1 MSGRRTVRQAMRQ
14 SATDQPA
21 PGRRAGIGLPSLG
34 LPKGTRASSPG
45 SAAGWSA
52 TRQGRA
58 PRRCRRLALAAA
70 TGALV
75 GLTLAGVATGPLP
88 AHVRI
93 TTDINFADDVR
104 PILRQYCMPCHS
116 PKGSAPDYI
125 DLTTYGTDA
134 KPGAR
139 AWGVAIEEELLTGRM
154 PPWTADPRYDHFRN
168 SRRMS
173 QREIDILVAWV
184 QGGGPQGTRRNL
196 PTPAEFTAEE
206 WVLGEPDLVLT
217 PEAETVVE
225 PGRQTAA
232 HRERLVVEIEEDAWV
247 TGYEF
252 RPQHPG
258 VVYRMAAWVHDAADA
273 ALEQL
278 EVEVQVPYDPF
289 RDEDEPEP
297 TRMRTAT
304 AGPHFLGQ
312 WLRGDDPVL
321 LPDGAGKRLRRG
333 STIELVVEY
342 RRRPNDDPRVEV
354 RDRSSLG
361 LFLASLE
368 EEVEL
373 WVESASAGGEVSLR
387 GRRAERPQSAS
398 FTVSERARLIGL
410 HPAVGD
416 RLASMEVRL
425 HFPDQRVQTV
435 LHVGDHDP
443 EYPASYLFE
452 EPMPVPPGTRVELLG
467 RFDVGRPKQAVVQP
481 FALHVD
487 YELDDHL
494 VLPEIFEPPEQ
505 PPTRGG
511 MLAEAFSNLPGS
523 APAPD
528 PADPNAAAHMDHSPL
543 HGGQF
548 FMAANNYHHLE
559 GALPRAGEFRLYVY
573 DDFKQPVDPRN
584 FGGDVVFEAWNE
596 ETEAWDESRYPMAA
610 AIGSDY
616 LVSKIPDDLPAEF
629 FAHVWLAG
637 EQQRY
642 DFYFEETTVEP
653 VRSSSS
659 SGGAVRAG
667 PHSHERPP
675 MTIPDQPAAIMALM
689 EDRRDR
695 VRSQI
700 ENGEWLTLYVPAFD
714 ARDLA
719 EALLDRL
726 DDLSARQRGQARQAI
741 GRVMQSAAELD
752 RGGDLADRARSQR
765 AFTRFDAGVRELQ
778 DLLLP

>member
-1 MSGRRTVRQAMRQ
+1 MRRRQTTRHGRR
-14 SATDQPA
+14 
-21 PGRRAGIGLPSLG
+21 IG
-34 LPKGTRASSPG
+34 T
-45 SAAGWSA
+45 AA
-52 TRQGRA
+52 
-58 PRRCRRLALAAA
+58 
-70 TGALV
+70 ALV
-75 GLTLAGVATGPLP
+75 GLAALTLTGIATEPAP

-93 TTDINFADDVR
+93 TTDINYADDVR
-104 PILRQYCMPCHS
+104 PILRRYCMPCHN

-125 DLTTYGTDA
+125 DLTTYGNDA

-173 QREIDILVAWV
+173 QREIDIVVAWV
-184 QGGGPQGTRRNL
+184 QGGGPQGPRRNL
-196 PTPAEFTAEE
+196 PSPPEFTEEE
-206 WVLGEPDLVLT
+206 WVLGVPDLVVE
-217 PEAETVVE
+217 PAAEAVVE
-225 PGRQTAA
+225 PGQQTASQ
-232 HRERLVVEIEEDAWV
+232 RERLAVELDDDAWI

-258 VVYRMAAWVHDAADA
+258 VVYRIAAWVHDPEDVPP
-273 ALEQL
+273 EQL

-297 TRMRTAT
+297 TRTRNAT

-333 STIELVVEY
+333 ATIELLVEY
-342 RRRPNDDPRVEV
+342 RRRPNDDSRTLV

-361 LFLASLE
+361 LFLAQSE
-368 EEVEL
+368 DEVEL
-373 WVESASAGGEVSLR
+373 WVESAQAGGEVTLK
-387 GRRAERPQSAS
+387 GRRAARPRTAS
-398 FTVSERARLIGL
+398 MTLSERARLIGL
-410 HPAVGD
+410 HPDVGD
-416 RLASMEVRL
+416 RLASMEVRI
-425 HFPDQRVQTV
+425 HFPDQRVQTALYV
-435 LHVGDHDP
+435 PEYDP
-443 EYPASYLFE
+443 EFPASYLFD
-452 EPMPVPPGTRVELLG
+452 EPIHAPPGTRVELVG
-467 RFDVGRPKQAVVQP
+467 SFDVGSRKETVVQA

-494 VLPEIFEPPEQ
+494 VLPEIFEPREQ
-505 PPTRGG
+505 PQTRGG
-511 MLAEAFSNLPGS
+511 MLSEAFGD
-523 APAPD
+523 PAAGGLD
-528 PADPNAAAHMDHSPL
+528 PADPNAAAHMDHNPL

-559 GALPRAGEFRLYVY
+559 GALPRPGEFRLYVY

-584 FGGDVVFEAWNE
+584 FGGQVVFEAWNE
-596 ETEAWDESRYPMAA
+596 ETENYDETRYPLDVAV
-610 AIGSDY
+610 GSDY
-616 LVSKIPDDLPAEF
+616 LLSELPEQLPSEF

-653 VRSSSS
+653 V
-659 SGGAVRAG
+659 GGGSRGTAIRAG

-675 MTIPDQPAAIMALM
+675 MTIPNDRNAIMALM
-689 EDRRDR
+689 ANKRDR
-695 VRSQI
+695 VRAQI

-719 EALLDRL
+719 EVLLDRL
-726 DDLSARQRGQARQAI
+726 TGLSARQRGQARQAI

-752 RGGDLADRARSQR
+752 RSGDLADRARAQR
-765 AFTRFDAGVRELQ
+765 AFERFDSGVRELV
-778 DLLLP
+778 DLIGP

>member
-1 MSGRRTVRQAMRQ
+1 MRQKRTTGHGRRF
-14 SATDQPA
+14 
-21 PGRRAGIGLPSLG
+21 
-34 LPKGTRASSPG
+34 
-45 SAAGWSA
+45 AAA
-52 TRQGRA
+52 A
-58 PRRCRRLALAAA
+58 AALALAVLALTGIA
-70 TGALV
+70 TDPA
-75 GLTLAGVATGPLP
+75 P

-93 TTDINFADDVR
+93 TTDINFAEDVR
-104 PILRQYCMPCHS
+104 PILRRYCMPCHN

-125 DLTTYGTDA
+125 DLTTYGNDA

-139 AWGVAIEEELLTGRM
+139 AWAVAIEEELMTGRM
-154 PPWTADPRYDHFRN
+154 PPWTADARYDHFRN

-173 QREIDILVAWV
+173 QQEIDIVVAWV
-184 QGGGPQGTRRNL
+184 QGGGPQGPRRNL
-196 PTPAEFTAEE
+196 PPPLEFTEEE
-206 WVLGEPDLVLT
+206 WVLGYPDLVLE
-217 PEAETVVE
+217 PSVETVVE
-225 PGRQTAA
+225 PGRQTAS
-232 HRERLVVEIEEDAWV
+232 HREVLAVELEEDAWI

-258 VVYRMAAWVHDAADA
+258 VVYRMAAWVHEPEGAER
-273 ALEQL
+273 EQL

-297 TRMRTAT
+297 TRMRTGRP
-304 AGPHFLGQ
+304 GPHFLGQ

-321 LPDGAGKRLRRG
+321 LPDGAGKRLRTG
-333 STIELVVEY
+333 SKVELVVEY
-342 RRRPNDDPRVEV
+342 RRRPNDDSRIEV

-361 LFLASLE
+361 LFLNQTE
-368 EEVEL
+368 DEVEL
-373 WVESASAGGEVSLR
+373 WVESARAGDDVTLR
-387 GRRAERPQSAS
+387 GRRAGRPQTAS
-398 FTVSERARLIGL
+398 LTLAERGRLIGL
-410 HPAVGD
+410 HPHVGD
-416 RLASMEVRL
+416 RLDSMEVRV

-435 LHVGDHDP
+435 LYVPEYDP
-443 EYPASYLFE
+443 EFPASYLFE
-452 EPMPVPPGTRVELLG
+452 EAIHAPPGTRVELIG
-467 RFDVGRPKQAVVQP
+467 SFDVGRGKETIVQP
-481 FALHVD
+481 FALQVD

-494 VLPEIFEPPEQ
+494 VLPEIFVPRDEPQ
-505 PPTRGG
+505 SRGG
-511 MLAEAFSNLPGS
+511 MLAAGLGGTDLPAGS
-523 APAPD
+523 EGGGVPGIAPN
-528 PADPNAAAHMDHSPL
+528 PADPNAAAHMDHNPL

-559 GALPRAGEFRLYVY
+559 GALPNAGEFRLYIY

-596 ETEAWDESRYPMAA
+596 ETEDWDETRYPMAP

-616 LVSKIPDDLPAEF
+616 LISQIPDELPSEF

-653 VRSSSS
+653 V
-659 SGGAVRAG
+659 GGASRGGGAIRAG

-675 MTIPDQPAAIMALM
+675 MTIPEYPAAITALMALK
-689 EDRRDR
+689 RDR

-719 EALLDRL
+719 EALLERL
-726 DDLSARQRGQARQAI
+726 DGLSARERGQARQAI

-752 RGGDLADRARSQR
+752 RSGDLADRARAQR
-765 AFTRFDAGVRELQ
+765 AFERFDGGVRELV
-778 DLLLP
+778 DLIEP

>member
-1 MSGRRTVRQAMRQ
+1 MRQ
-14 SATDQPA
+14 
-21 PGRRAGIGLPSLG
+21 RV
-34 LPKGTRASSPG
+34 
-45 SAAGWSA
+45 AAA
-52 TRQGRA
+52 A
-58 PRRCRRLALAAA
+58 VALAALALA
-70 TGALV
+70 GI
-75 GLTLAGVATGPLP
+75 ATGPAQ

-93 TTDINFADDVR
+93 TTDINFAEDVR
-104 PILRQYCMPCHS
+104 PILRRYCMPCHN

-125 DLTTYGTDA
+125 DLTTYGNDA

-139 AWGVAIEEELLTGRM
+139 AWAVAIEEELMTGRM
-154 PPWTADPRYDHFRN
+154 PPWTADARYDHFRN

-173 QREIDILVAWV
+173 QQEIDILVAWV
-184 QGGGPQGTRRNL
+184 QGGGPQGPRRNL
-196 PTPAEFTAEE
+196 PPPLEFTEEE
-206 WVLGEPDLVLT
+206 WVLGYPDLVLE
-217 PEAETVVE
+217 PAGETVLE
-225 PGRQTAA
+225 GGRQTAL
-232 HRERLVVEIEEDAWV
+232 HRETLAVELEEDAWI

-258 VVYRMAAWVHDAADA
+258 VVYRMAAWIQEPEDAEP
-273 ALEQL
+273 EQL

-304 AGPHFLGQ
+304 AGPQFLGQ

-321 LPDGAGKRLRRG
+321 LPDGAGKRLRAG
-333 STIELVVEY
+333 SKVELVVEY
-342 RRRPNDDPRVEV
+342 RRRPNDDSRIEI

-361 LFLASLE
+361 LFLAQTE
-368 EEVEL
+368 DEVEL
-373 WVESASAGGEVSLR
+373 WVESQRAGGEVALK
-387 GRRAERPQSAS
+387 GRRAARPQTAS
-398 FTVSERARLIGL
+398 VTLAERARLIGL
-410 HPAVGD
+410 HPHVGD
-416 RLASMEVRL
+416 RLASMEVRV
-425 HFPDQRVQTV
+425 HFPDRRVQTV
-435 LHVGDHDP
+435 LYVPEYDP
-443 EYPASYLFE
+443 EFPSSYLFQE
-452 EPMPVPPGTRVELLG
+452 AIHAPPGTRVELIGSFDTG
-467 RFDVGRPKQAVVQP
+467 REGKGRETIVQP

-494 VLPEIFEPPEQ
+494 VLPEIFVPREQ
-505 PPTRGG
+505 PQTRGG
-511 MLAEAFSNLPGS
+511 MLAAGLGGADLPAGGEGAG
-523 APAPD
+523 APGFAPN
-528 PADPNAAAHMDHSPL
+528 PADPNAAAHMDHNPL

-559 GALPRAGEFRLYVY
+559 GALPNAGEFRLYVY

-596 ETEAWDESRYPMAA
+596 ETESWDETRYPMAP

-616 LVSKIPDDLPAEF
+616 LISEIPGELPSEF

-637 EQQRY
+637 ERQRY

-653 VRSSSS
+653 A
-659 SGGAVRAG
+659 GGASRGGGAIRAG

-675 MTIPDQPAAIMALM
+675 MTIPEYPEAIAALMALK
-689 EDRRDR
+689 RDR

-726 DDLSARQRGQARQAI
+726 DALSARERGQARRAI

-752 RGGDLADRARSQR
+752 RGGDLADRARAQR
-765 AFTRFDAGVRELQ
+765 AFERFDGGVRELL
-778 DLLLP
+778 DLIEP

>member
-1 MSGRRTVRQAMRQ
+1 MRRKRATQ
-14 SATDQPA
+14 SH
-21 PGRRAGIGLPSLG
+21 RRF
-34 LPKGTRASSPG
+34 
-45 SAAGWSA
+45 AA
-52 TRQGRA
+52 
-58 PRRCRRLALAAA
+58 AAA
-70 TGALV
+70 TVALAT
-75 GLTLAGVATGPLP
+75 LTLTGIATEPAP

-104 PILRQYCMPCHS
+104 PILRRYCMPCHN

-125 DLTTYGTDA
+125 DLTTYGNDA

-139 AWGVAIEEELLTGRM
+139 AWAVAIEEELLTGSM
-154 PPWTADPRYDHFRN
+154 PPWTADARYDHFRN

-173 QREIDILVAWV
+173 QQEIDIVVAWV
-184 QGGGPQGTRRNL
+184 QGGGPQGPRRNL
-196 PTPAEFTAEE
+196 PPPPEFTREE
-206 WVLGEPDLVLT
+206 WVLGVPDLVIEPT
-217 PEAETVVE
+217 AETVVAS
-225 PGRQTAA
+225 GQHAA
-232 HRERLVVEIEEDAWV
+232 LGRERLAVELEEDTWV

-258 VVYRMAAWVHDAADA
+258 VVYRMAAWVHEPEDAPPE
-273 ALEQL
+273 LL

-297 TRMRTAT
+297 TRMRTGRP
-304 AGPHFLGQ
+304 GPHFLGQ

-342 RRRPNDDPRVEV
+342 RRRPNDDSRTEI
-354 RDRSSLG
+354 RDRSGLG
-361 LFLASLE
+361 LFLAQTE
-368 EEVEL
+368 DEVEL
-373 WVESASAGGEVSLR
+373 WVEGQQAGGQLTLK
-387 GRRAERPQSAS
+387 GRRAARPQTAS
-398 FTVSERARLIGL
+398 LTITERARLIGL
-410 HPAVGD
+410 HPHVGD
-416 RLASMEVRL
+416 LIATMEVQI
-425 HFPDQRVQTV
+425 HFPDGRTQTV
-435 LHVGDHDP
+435 LYVPEYDP
-443 EYPASYLFE
+443 EFPASYLFE
-452 EPMPVPPGTRVELLG
+452 EAVHAPPGTRVELIG
-467 RFDVGRPKQAVVQP
+467 SFDVGKAKNPIVQP

-494 VLPEIFEPPEQ
+494 VLPEIFVPRNEPQ
-505 PPTRGG
+505 SRGG
-511 MLAEAFSNLPGS
+511 MLAAGLGGTDLPVGGEGG
-523 APAPD
+523 ATPGFALN
-528 PADPNAAAHMDHSPL
+528 PADPHAAAHMDHNPL

-559 GALPRAGEFRLYVY
+559 GALPQPGEFRLYVY

-596 ETEAWDESRYPMAA
+596 ETESWDETRYPMAPL
-610 AIGSDY
+610 IGSQY
-616 LVSKIPDDLPAEF
+616 LVSEIPEELPSEF

-653 VRSSSS
+653 PAGASR
-659 SGGAVRAG
+659 GGGVIRAG

-675 MTIPDQPAAIMALM
+675 MTIPEDRNAIMALM
-689 EDRRDR
+689 ANKRDR
-695 VRSQI
+695 VRTQI

-719 EALLDRL
+719 EVLLDRL
-726 DDLSARQRGQARQAI
+726 VGLSARQRGQVRQAI

-752 RGGDLADRARSQR
+752 RSGDLADRARAQR
-765 AFTRFDAGVRELQ
+765 AFERFDSGVRELE
-778 DLLLP
+778 DLLGP

>member
-1 MSGRRTVRQAMRQ
+1 MSPKRT
-14 SATDQPA
+14 
-21 PGRRAGIGLPSLG
+21 
-34 LPKGTRASSPG
+34 TRPLVA
-45 SAAGWSA
+45 
-52 TRQGRA
+52 RGRA
-58 PRRCRRLALAAA
+58 ASVTARAPVFRRSAVTRPRVAAAAATVALAA
-70 TGALV
+70 
-75 GLTLAGVATGPLP
+75 LTLTGLATDPAP

-104 PILRQYCMPCHS
+104 PILRRYCMPCHN

-125 DLTTYGTDA
+125 DLTTYGNDA
-134 KPGAR
+134 SPGAR
-139 AWGVAIEEELLTGRM
+139 AWAVAIEEELLTGSM

-173 QREIDILVAWV
+173 QQEIDIVVAWV
-184 QGGGPQGTRRNL
+184 QGGGPQGPRRDL
-196 PTPAEFTAEE
+196 PPPPEFTEEE
-206 WVLGEPDLVLT
+206 WGLGVPDLVLE
-217 PEAETVVE
+217 PAAETVVE
-225 PGRQTAA
+225 PGQQTAL
-232 HRERLVVEIEEDAWV
+232 HRERLAVELEEDAWI

-258 VVYRMAAWVHDAADA
+258 VVYRMAAWVHDPDDA
-273 ALEQL
+273 PPEQL

-342 RRRPNDDPRVEV
+342 RRRPNDDSRIEV
-354 RDRSSLG
+354 QDRSSLG
-361 LFLASLE
+361 LYLARTE
-368 EEVEL
+368 DEVEL
-373 WVESASAGGEVSLR
+373 WVESARAGGEVTLK
-387 GRRAERPQSAS
+387 GRRAARPQSVS
-398 FTVSERARLIGL
+398 LTLSERARLIGL
-410 HPAVGD
+410 HPHVGD
-416 RLASMEVRL
+416 LISTMEVRV
-425 HFPDQRVQTV
+425 HFPDQRQQTV
-435 LHVGDHDP
+435 LYVPEYDP
-443 EYPASYLFE
+443 EFPASYLFE
-452 EPMPVPPGTRVELLG
+452 EAVHAPPATRVELIG
-467 RFDVGRPKQAVVQP
+467 SFDVGRGKNPVVQP

-494 VLPEIFEPPEQ
+494 VLPEIFEPREEPQ
-505 PPTRGG
+505 TRGG
-511 MLAEAFSNLPGS
+511 MLAGAFGEPAPGS
-523 APAPD
+523 APGSEPAAGGPD
-528 PADPNAAAHMDHSPL
+528 PADPNAAAHMDHNPL

-559 GALPRAGEFRLYVY
+559 GALPRPGEFRLYVY

-596 ETEAWDESRYPMAA
+596 ETENWDETRYPMAP

-616 LVSKIPDDLPAEF
+616 LVSEIPDELPGEF

-653 VRSSSS
+653 PA
-659 SGGAVRAG
+659 GASRGRGAIRAG

-675 MTIPDQPAAIMALM
+675 MTIPEDPVAIMALM
-689 EDRRDR
+689 ALKRDR
-695 VRSQI
+695 VRAQI
-700 ENGEWLTLYVPAFD
+700 ETGEWLTLYVPAFD

-719 EALLDRL
+719 EVLLDRL
-726 DDLSARQRGQARQAI
+726 TGLSARQRGQARQAI

-752 RGGDLADRARSQR
+752 RSGDLADRARAQR
-765 AFTRFDAGVRELQ
+765 AFERFDAGVRELD
-778 DLLLP
+778 DLIRP

>member
-1 MSGRRTVRQAMRQ
+1 MRQKRTTGHGRRF
-14 SATDQPA
+14 
-21 PGRRAGIGLPSLG
+21 
-34 LPKGTRASSPG
+34 
-45 SAAGWSA
+45 AAA
-52 TRQGRA
+52 A
-58 PRRCRRLALAAA
+58 AALALAALA
-70 TGALV
+70 LTGIVTDPA
-75 GLTLAGVATGPLP
+75 P

-93 TTDINFADDVR
+93 TTDINFAEDVR
-104 PILRQYCMPCHS
+104 PILRRYCMPCHN

-125 DLTTYGTDA
+125 DLTTYGNDA

-139 AWGVAIEEELLTGRM
+139 AWAVAIEEELMTGRM
-154 PPWTADPRYDHFRN
+154 PPWTADARYDHFRN

-173 QREIDILVAWV
+173 QQEIDIVVAWV
-184 QGGGPQGTRRNL
+184 QGGGPQGPRRNL
-196 PTPAEFTAEE
+196 PPPLEFTEEE
-206 WVLGEPDLVLT
+206 WVLGYPDLVLK
-217 PEAETVVE
+217 PAAETVVE
-225 PGRQTAA
+225 PGRQTAS
-232 HRERLVVEIEEDAWV
+232 HREVLAVELEEDAWI

-252 RPQHPG
+252 RPRNPG
-258 VVYRMAAWVHDAADA
+258 VVYRMAAWVHEPGDVEP
-273 ALEQL
+273 EQL

-297 TRMRTAT
+297 TRMRTGRP
-304 AGPHFLGQ
+304 GPHFLGQ

-321 LPDGAGKRLRRG
+321 LPDGAGKRLRAG
-333 STIELVVEY
+333 SRVELVVEY
-342 RRRPNDDPRVEV
+342 RRRPNDDSRIEV

-361 LFLASLE
+361 LFLAQTE
-368 EEVEL
+368 DEVEL
-373 WVESASAGGEVSLR
+373 WIESARAGGDVALK
-387 GRRAERPQSAS
+387 GRRAGRPQTAS
-398 FTVSERARLIGL
+398 LTLTERARLIGL
-410 HPAVGD
+410 HPHVGD
-416 RLASMEVRL
+416 RLTSMEVRV

-435 LHVGDHDP
+435 LYVPEYDP
-443 EYPASYLFE
+443 EFPASYLFE
-452 EPMPVPPGTRVELLG
+452 EAIHAPPGTRVELIG
-467 RFDVGRPKQAVVQP
+467 SFDVGRAKETIVQP
-481 FALHVD
+481 FALQVD

-494 VLPEIFEPPEQ
+494 VLPEIFVPRDEPQ
-505 PPTRGG
+505 SRGG
-511 MLAEAFSNLPGS
+511 MLAAGFGGTDLPAGEGGAGPGL
-523 APAPD
+523 APN
-528 PADPNAAAHMDHSPL
+528 PADPNAAAHMDHNPL

-559 GALPRAGEFRLYVY
+559 GALPNNGEFRLYIY

-596 ETEAWDESRYPMAA
+596 ETENWDETRYPMAP

-616 LVSKIPDDLPAEF
+616 LISEIPGELPAEF

-653 VRSSSS
+653 A
-659 SGGAVRAG
+659 GGASRGGGAIRAG

-675 MTIPDQPAAIMALM
+675 MTIPEYPVAITALMALK
-689 EDRRDR
+689 RDR

-726 DDLSARQRGQARQAI
+726 DGLSARERGQARQAI

-752 RGGDLADRARSQR
+752 RSGDLADRARAQR
-765 AFTRFDAGVRELQ
+765 AFDRFDGGVRELE
-778 DLLLP
+778 DLISP

>member
-1 MSGRRTVRQAMRQ
+1 MRRRQTTRHGRSIAAAAAVIGLAALTLTGI
-14 SATDQPA
+14 ATDPA
-21 PGRRAGIGLPSLG
+21 
-34 LPKGTRASSPG
+34 
-45 SAAGWSA
+45 
-52 TRQGRA
+52 
-58 PRRCRRLALAAA
+58 
-70 TGALV
+70 
-75 GLTLAGVATGPLP
+75 P

-104 PILRQYCMPCHS
+104 PILRRYCMPCHN

-125 DLTTYGTDA
+125 DLTTYGNDA

-173 QREIDILVAWV
+173 QREIDIVVAWV
-184 QGGGPQGTRRNL
+184 QGGGPQGPRRNL
-196 PTPAEFTAEE
+196 PPPPEFTEEE
-206 WVLGEPDLVLT
+206 WVLGVPDLVVE
-217 PEAETVVE
+217 PAAETVVA
-225 PGRQTAA
+225 PGKQTALQ
-232 HRERLVVEIEEDAWV
+232 RERLAVELEQDAWV

-258 VVYRMAAWVHDAADA
+258 VVYRMAAWVHDPEDA
-273 ALEQL
+273 PPEQL

-304 AGPHFLGQ
+304 AGPQFLGQ

-333 STIELVVEY
+333 STIELLVEY
-342 RRRPNDDPRVEV
+342 RRRPNDDSRIEV

-361 LFLASLE
+361 LFLAQTLD
-368 EEVEL
+368 EVEL
-373 WVESASAGGEVSLR
+373 WVESAQAGGEVALK
-387 GRRAERPQSAS
+387 GRRAARPQTAS
-398 FTVSERARLIGL
+398 MTLSERARLIGL
-410 HPAVGD
+410 HPEVGD
-416 RLASMEVRL
+416 RLASMEVRV

-435 LHVGDHDP
+435 LYVPEYDP
-443 EYPASYLFE
+443 EFPASYLFE
-452 EPMPVPPGTRVELLG
+452 EPIHAPPGTRVELVG
-467 RFDVGRPKQAVVQP
+467 SFDVGKGKETVVQA
-481 FALHVD
+481 FALNVD
-487 YELDDHL
+487 YEFDDHL
-494 VLPEIFEPPEQ
+494 VLPEIFEPREQ
-505 PPTRGG
+505 PPSRGG
-511 MLAEAFSNLPGS
+511 MLTEAFGGPATGGASGS
-523 APAPD
+523 ASAAGGLD
-528 PADPNAAAHMDHSPL
+528 PADPNAAAHMDHNPL

-559 GALPRAGEFRLYVY
+559 GALPRPGEFRLYVY

-584 FGGDVVFEAWNE
+584 FAGQVVFEAWNE
-596 ETEAWDESRYPMAA
+596 ETENYDETRYPLDV

-616 LVSKIPDDLPAEF
+616 LISEIPDELPGEF

-653 VRSSSS
+653 V
-659 SGGAVRAG
+659 GGGSRGTAIRAG

-675 MTIPDQPAAIMALM
+675 MTIPEDPIAITALM
-689 EDRRDR
+689 ANKRDR
-695 VRSQI
+695 VRTQI

-719 EALLDRL
+719 EVLLDRL
-726 DDLSARQRGQARQAI
+726 TGLSARQRGQARKAI

-752 RGGDLADRARSQR
+752 RSGDLAHRARAQR
-765 AFTRFDAGVRELQ
+765 AFDRFNGGVRELV
-778 DLLLP
+778 DLIGP

>member
-1 MSGRRTVRQAMRQ
+1 MTSERRSRHGRR
-14 SATDQPA
+14 
-21 PGRRAGIGLPSLG
+21 IG
-34 LPKGTRASSPG
+34 T
-45 SAAGWSA
+45 AA
-52 TRQGRA
+52 
-58 PRRCRRLALAAA
+58 
-70 TGALV
+70 ALV
-75 GLTLAGVATGPLP
+75 GLAALTLTGIATDPAP

-104 PILRQYCMPCHS
+104 PILRRYCMPCHN

-125 DLTTYGTDA
+125 DLTTYGNDA

-173 QREIDILVAWV
+173 QREIDIVVAWV
-184 QGGGPQGTRRNL
+184 QGGGPQGPRRNL
-196 PTPAEFTAEE
+196 PPPPEFTEEE
-206 WVLGEPDLVLT
+206 WVLGVPDLVVE
-217 PEAETVVE
+217 PAAETVVE
-225 PGRQTAA
+225 PGKQTALQ
-232 HRERLVVEIEEDAWV
+232 RERLAVELEEDAWV

-258 VVYRMAAWVHDAADA
+258 VVYRMAAWVHDPEDA
-273 ALEQL
+273 PPEQL

-304 AGPHFLGQ
+304 AGPQFLGQ

-333 STIELVVEY
+333 STIELLVEY
-342 RRRPNDDPRVEV
+342 RRRPNDDSRIEV

-361 LFLASLE
+361 LFLAQTE
-368 EEVEL
+368 DEVEL
-373 WVESASAGGEVSLR
+373 WVESAQAGGEVALK
-387 GRRAERPQSAS
+387 GRRAARPQTAS
-398 FTVSERARLIGL
+398 MTLSERARLIGL
-410 HPAVGD
+410 HPEVGD
-416 RLASMEVRL
+416 RLASMEVL
-425 HFPDQRVQTV
+425 VHFPDQRVQTV
-435 LHVGDHDP
+435 LYVP
-443 EYPASYLFE
+443 EYVPEFPASYLFE
-452 EPMPVPPGTRVELLG
+452 EPIHAPPGTRVELVG
-467 RFDVGRPKQAVVQP
+467 SFDVGKGKETVVQA
-481 FALHVD
+481 FALNVD

-494 VLPEIFEPPEQ
+494 VLPQIFEPREQ
-505 PPTRGG
+505 PQSRGG
-511 MLAEAFSNLPGS
+511 MLTEAFGGPATGGARGS
-523 APAPD
+523 APAPGGLD
-528 PADPNAAAHMDHSPL
+528 PADPNAAAHMDHNPL

-559 GALPRAGEFRLYVY
+559 GALPQPGEFRLYVY

-584 FGGDVVFEAWNE
+584 FAGQVVFEAWNE
-596 ETEAWDESRYPMAA
+596 ETENYDETRYPLNV
-610 AIGSDY
+610 AIGSYY
-616 LVSKIPDDLPAEF
+616 LISEIPDELPGEF

-653 VRSSSS
+653 V
-659 SGGAVRAG
+659 GGGSRGTAIRAG

-675 MTIPDQPAAIMALM
+675 MTIPEDPIAITALM
-689 EDRRDR
+689 ANKRDR
-695 VRSQI
+695 VRTQI

-719 EALLDRL
+719 EVLLDRL
-726 DDLSARQRGQARQAI
+726 TGLSARQRGQARKAI

-752 RGGDLADRARSQR
+752 RSGDLAHRARAQR
-765 AFTRFDAGVRELQ
+765 AFERFDSGVRELV
-778 DLLLP
+778 DLIGP

>member
-1 MSGRRTVRQAMRQ
+1 MRQ
-14 SATDQPA
+14 RGTTRHGRSIAAAAAVIGLAALTLTGIATDPA
-21 PGRRAGIGLPSLG
+21 
-34 LPKGTRASSPG
+34 
-45 SAAGWSA
+45 
-52 TRQGRA
+52 
-58 PRRCRRLALAAA
+58 
-70 TGALV
+70 
-75 GLTLAGVATGPLP
+75 P

-104 PILRQYCMPCHS
+104 PILRRYCMPCHN

-125 DLTTYGTDA
+125 DLTTYGNDA

-173 QREIDILVAWV
+173 QREIDIVVAWV
-184 QGGGPQGTRRNL
+184 QGGGPQGPRRNL
-196 PTPAEFTAEE
+196 PPPPEFTEEE
-206 WVLGEPDLVLT
+206 WVLGVPDLVVE
-217 PEAETVVE
+217 PAAETVVE
-225 PGRQTAA
+225 PGKQTALQ
-232 HRERLVVEIEEDAWV
+232 RERLAVELEEDAWV

-258 VVYRMAAWVHDAADA
+258 VVYRMAAWVHDPEDA
-273 ALEQL
+273 PPEQL

-304 AGPHFLGQ
+304 AGPQFLGQ

-333 STIELVVEY
+333 STIELLVEY
-342 RRRPNDDPRVEV
+342 RRRPNDDSRIEV

-361 LFLASLE
+361 LFLAQTE
-368 EEVEL
+368 DEVEL
-373 WVESASAGGEVSLR
+373 WVESAQAGGEVALK
-387 GRRAERPQSAS
+387 GRRAARPQTAS
-398 FTVSERARLIGL
+398 MTLSERARLIGL
-410 HPAVGD
+410 HPEVGD
-416 RLASMEVRL
+416 RLASMEVRV

-435 LHVGDHDP
+435 LYVPEYDP
-443 EYPASYLFE
+443 EFPASYLFE
-452 EPMPVPPGTRVELLG
+452 EPIHAPPGTRVELVG
-467 RFDVGRPKQAVVQP
+467 SFDVGKGKETVVQA
-481 FALHVD
+481 FALNVD

-494 VLPEIFEPPEQ
+494 VLPQIFEPREQ
-505 PPTRGG
+505 PQSRGG
-511 MLAEAFSNLPGS
+511 MLTEAFGGPATGGAPGS
-523 APAPD
+523 APAPGGLD
-528 PADPNAAAHMDHSPL
+528 PADPNAAAHMDHNPL

-559 GALPRAGEFRLYVY
+559 GALPQPGQFRLYVY

-584 FGGDVVFEAWNE
+584 FAGQVVFEAWNE
-596 ETEAWDESRYPMAA
+596 ETENYDETRYPLNV
-610 AIGSDY
+610 AIGSGY
-616 LVSKIPDDLPAEF
+616 LISEIPDELPGEF

-653 VRSSSS
+653 V
-659 SGGAVRAG
+659 GGGSRGTAIRAG

-675 MTIPDQPAAIMALM
+675 MTIPEDPIAITALM
-689 EDRRDR
+689 ANKRDR
-695 VRSQI
+695 VRTQI

-719 EALLDRL
+719 EVLLDRL
-726 DDLSARQRGQARQAI
+726 TGLSARQRGQARKAI

-752 RGGDLADRARSQR
+752 RSGDLAHRARAQR
-765 AFTRFDAGVRELQ
+765 AFERFDSGVRELV
-778 DLLLP
+778 DLIGP

>member
-1 MSGRRTVRQAMRQ
+1 MRRERTNRHGRRV
-14 SATDQPA
+14 
-21 PGRRAGIGLPSLG
+21 
-34 LPKGTRASSPG
+34 
-45 SAAGWSA
+45 AAA
-52 TRQGRA
+52 A
-58 PRRCRRLALAAA
+58 AAVVVAALALAGIA
-70 TGALV
+70 TEPA
-75 GLTLAGVATGPLP
+75 P

-104 PILRQYCMPCHS
+104 PILRRYCMPCHN

-125 DLTTYGTDA
+125 DLTTYGNDA

-139 AWGVAIEEELLTGRM
+139 AWAVAIEEELLTGSM
-154 PPWTADPRYDHFRN
+154 PPWTADARYDHFRN

-173 QREIDILVAWV
+173 QQEIDIVVAWV
-184 QGGGPQGTRRNL
+184 QGGGPQGPRRNL
-196 PTPAEFTAEE
+196 PPPPEFTEEE
-206 WVLGEPDLVLT
+206 WVLGVPDLVLEPT
-217 PEAETVVE
+217 ADTVVAS
-225 PGRQTAA
+225 GQQAA
-232 HRERLVVEIEEDAWV
+232 LVRERLAVELEEDAWV

-258 VVYRMAAWVHDAADA
+258 VVYRMAAWVHEPEDAPP
-273 ALEQL
+273 EQL

-297 TRMRTAT
+297 TRMRTGRS
-304 AGPHFLGQ
+304 GPHFLGQ

-342 RRRPNDDPRVEV
+342 RRRPSDDSRIEIS
-354 RDRSSLG
+354 DRSGLG
-361 LFLASLE
+361 LFLAQTVD
-368 EEVEL
+368 EVEL
-373 WVESASAGGEVSLR
+373 WVEGQQAGGQLTLK
-387 GRRAERPQSAS
+387 GRRAARPKTAS
-398 FTVSERARLIGL
+398 LTIAERARLIGL
-410 HPAVGD
+410 HPYVGD
-416 RLASMEVRL
+416 LLDTMEVQI
-425 HFPDQRVQTV
+425 HFPDGRTQTV
-435 LHVGDHDP
+435 LYVPDYDP
-443 EYPASYLFE
+443 EFPASYLFE
-452 EPMPVPPGTRVELLG
+452 EAVHAPPGTRVELIG
-467 RFDVGRPKQAVVQP
+467 SFDVGKAKNPVVQP

-494 VLPEIFEPPEQ
+494 VLPEIFVPREQ
-505 PPTRGG
+505 PQSRGG
-511 MLAEAFSNLPGS
+511 MLAAGLGGTDLPAGEGG
-523 APAPD
+523 ATAGLAPD
-528 PADPNAAAHMDHSPL
+528 PADPNAAAHMDHNPL

-559 GALPRAGEFRLYVY
+559 GALPQPGEFRLYVY

-596 ETEAWDESRYPMAA
+596 ETESWDETRYPMTPL
-610 AIGSDY
+610 IGSQY
-616 LVSKIPDDLPAEF
+616 LVSEIPEELPSEF

-653 VRSSSS
+653 PASASRG
-659 SGGAVRAG
+659 SGVIRAG

-675 MTIPDQPAAIMALM
+675 MTIPEDRNAIMALM
-689 EDRRDR
+689 ANKRDR
-695 VRSQI
+695 VRTQI

-719 EALLDRL
+719 EVLLDRL
-726 DDLSARQRGQARQAI
+726 VGLSARQRGQARQAI

-752 RGGDLADRARSQR
+752 RSGDLADRARAER
-765 AFTRFDAGVRELQ
+765 AFERFDSGVRELE
-778 DLLLP
+778 DLLGP

>member
-1 MSGRRTVRQAMRQ
+1 MRH
-14 SATDQPA
+14 
-21 PGRRAGIGLPSLG
+21 GKRF
-34 LPKGTRASSPG
+34 
-45 SAAGWSA
+45 AA
-52 TRQGRA
+52 
-58 PRRCRRLALAAA
+58 AAA
-70 TGALV
+70 TVAMAA
-75 GLTLAGVATGPLP
+75 LTLTGIATDPAP

-104 PILRQYCMPCHS
+104 PILRRYCMPCHN

-125 DLTTYGTDA
+125 DLTTYGNDA

-139 AWGVAIEEELLTGRM
+139 AWAVAIEEELMTGRM
-154 PPWTADPRYDHFRN
+154 PPWTADARYDHFRN

-173 QREIDILVAWV
+173 QQEIDILVAWV
-184 QGGGPQGTRRNL
+184 QGGGPQGPRRNL
-196 PTPAEFTAEE
+196 PPPLEFTEEE
-206 WVLGEPDLVLT
+206 WVLGYPDVVLEPS
-217 PEAETVVE
+217 AETVVE
-225 PGRQTAA
+225 PGQQTAS
-232 HRERLVVEIEEDAWV
+232 HREVLSVELEEDAWI

-258 VVYRMAAWVHDAADA
+258 VVYRMAAWVHEPEDAPP
-273 ALEQL
+273 EQL

-304 AGPHFLGQ
+304 PGPQFLGQ

-321 LPDGAGKRLRRG
+321 LPDGAGKRLRTG
-333 STIELVVEY
+333 SKVELVVEY
-342 RRRPNDDPRVEV
+342 RRRPNDDSRIEV

-361 LFLASLE
+361 LFLAQTE
-368 EEVEL
+368 DEVEL
-373 WVESASAGGEVSLR
+373 WVESARAGGEVTLK
-387 GRRAERPQSAS
+387 GRRAARPQ
-398 FTVSERARLIGL
+398 TVSISLAERARLIGL
-410 HPAVGD
+410 HPHVGD
-416 RLASMEVRL
+416 RLEAMEVRV

-435 LHVGDHDP
+435 LYVPEYDP
-443 EYPASYLFE
+443 EFPASYLFE
-452 EPMPVPPGTRVELLG
+452 EAIHAPPGTRVELIG
-467 RFDVGRPKQAVVQP
+467 SFDVGRAKNPLVQP

-494 VLPEIFEPPEQ
+494 VLPEIFVPRDEPQ
-505 PPTRGG
+505 SRGG
-511 MLAEAFSNLPGS
+511 MLAAGFGGTDLPAGS
-523 APAPD
+523 EGGGAPGLAPN
-528 PADPNAAAHMDHSPL
+528 PADPNAAAHMDHNPL

-559 GALPRAGEFRLYVY
+559 GALPNEGEFRLYIY

-596 ETEAWDESRYPMAA
+596 ETENWDETRYPMAP

-616 LVSKIPDDLPAEF
+616 LSSEIPSELPAEF

-653 VRSSSS
+653 A
-659 SGGAVRAG
+659 GGASRGGGAIRAG

-675 MTIPDQPAAIMALM
+675 MTIPEYPVAITALMALK
-689 EDRRDR
+689 RDR
-695 VRSQI
+695 VRSQL

-726 DDLSARQRGQARQAI
+726 EGLSARERGQARRAI

-752 RGGDLADRARSQR
+752 RSGDLADRARAQR
-765 AFTRFDAGVRELQ
+765 AFERFDGGVRELE
-778 DLLLP
+778 DLIGP

>member
-1 MSGRRTVRQAMRQ
+1 MRRERTNRHGRRV
-14 SATDQPA
+14 
-21 PGRRAGIGLPSLG
+21 
-34 LPKGTRASSPG
+34 
-45 SAAGWSA
+45 AAA
-52 TRQGRA
+52 A
-58 PRRCRRLALAAA
+58 AAVVVAALALAGIA
-70 TGALV
+70 TEPA
-75 GLTLAGVATGPLP
+75 P

-104 PILRQYCMPCHS
+104 PILRRYCMPCHN

-125 DLTTYGTDA
+125 DLTTYGNDA

-139 AWGVAIEEELLTGRM
+139 AWAVAIEEELLTGSM
-154 PPWTADPRYDHFRN
+154 PPWTADARYDHFRN

-173 QREIDILVAWV
+173 QQEIDIVVAWV
-184 QGGGPQGTRRNL
+184 QGGGPQGPRRNL
-196 PTPAEFTAEE
+196 PPPPEFTEEE
-206 WVLGEPDLVLT
+206 WVLGVPDLVLEPT
-217 PEAETVVE
+217 ADTVVAS
-225 PGRQTAA
+225 GQQAA
-232 HRERLVVEIEEDAWV
+232 LVRERLAVELEEDAWV

-258 VVYRMAAWVHDAADA
+258 VVYRMAAWVHEPEDAPP
-273 ALEQL
+273 EQL

-297 TRMRTAT
+297 TRMRTGRS
-304 AGPHFLGQ
+304 GPHFLGQ

-342 RRRPNDDPRVEV
+342 RRRPSDDSRIEIS
-354 RDRSSLG
+354 DRSGLG
-361 LFLASLE
+361 LFLAQTVD
-368 EEVEL
+368 EVEL
-373 WVESASAGGEVSLR
+373 WVEGQQAGGQLTLK
-387 GRRAERPQSAS
+387 GRRAARPQTAS
-398 FTVSERARLIGL
+398 LTIAERARLIGL
-410 HPAVGD
+410 HPHVGD
-416 RLASMEVRL
+416 LIDTMEVQI
-425 HFPDQRVQTV
+425 HFPDGRSQTV
-435 LHVGDHDP
+435 LYVPDYDP
-443 EYPASYLFE
+443 EFPASYLFE
-452 EPMPVPPGTRVELLG
+452 EAVHAPPGTRVELIG
-467 RFDVGRPKQAVVQP
+467 SFDVGKAKNPVVQP

-494 VLPEIFEPPEQ
+494 VLPEIFVPREQ
-505 PPTRGG
+505 PQSRGG
-511 MLAEAFSNLPGS
+511 MLAAGLGGTDLPAGEGG
-523 APAPD
+523 ATAGLAPD
-528 PADPNAAAHMDHSPL
+528 PADPNAAAHMDHNPL

-596 ETEAWDESRYPMAA
+596 ETESWDETRYPMTPL
-610 AIGSDY
+610 IGSQY
-616 LVSKIPDDLPAEF
+616 LVSEIPEELPSEF

-653 VRSSSS
+653 PASASRG
-659 SGGAVRAG
+659 SGVIRAG

-675 MTIPDQPAAIMALM
+675 MTIPEDRNAIMALM
-689 EDRRDR
+689 ANKRDR
-695 VRSQI
+695 VRTQI

-719 EALLDRL
+719 EVLLDRL
-726 DDLSARQRGQARQAI
+726 VGLSARQRGQARQAI

-752 RGGDLADRARSQR
+752 RSGDLADRARAER
-765 AFTRFDAGVRELQ
+765 AFERFDSGVRELE
-778 DLLLP
+778 DLLGP

>member
-1 MSGRRTVRQAMRQ
+1 MRRERTNRHGRRFAAVAATVVLAALTLTGI
-14 SATDQPA
+14 ATDPA
-21 PGRRAGIGLPSLG
+21 
-34 LPKGTRASSPG
+34 
-45 SAAGWSA
+45 
-52 TRQGRA
+52 
-58 PRRCRRLALAAA
+58 
-70 TGALV
+70 
-75 GLTLAGVATGPLP
+75 P

-104 PILRQYCMPCHS
+104 PILRRYCMPCHN

-125 DLTTYGTDA
+125 DLTTYGNDA

-139 AWGVAIEEELLTGRM
+139 AWAVAIEEELLTGSM
-154 PPWTADPRYDHFRN
+154 PPWTADARYDHFRN

-173 QREIDILVAWV
+173 QQEIDIVVAWV
-184 QGGGPQGTRRNL
+184 QGGGPQGPRRNL
-196 PTPAEFTAEE
+196 PPPPEFTEEE
-206 WVLGEPDLVLT
+206 WVLGVPDLVLEPT
-217 PEAETVVE
+217 AETVVAS
-225 PGRQTAA
+225 GQQTAL
-232 HRERLVVEIEEDAWV
+232 HRERLAVEFEEDTWV

-258 VVYRMAAWVHDAADA
+258 VVYRMAAWLHEPEDAPQ
-273 ALEQL
+273 EQL

-297 TRMRTAT
+297 TRMRTGRP
-304 AGPHFLGQ
+304 GPHFLGQ

-342 RRRPNDDPRVEV
+342 RRRPNDDSRIEI
-354 RDRSSLG
+354 RDRSGLG
-361 LFLASLE
+361 LFLAQTE
-368 EEVEL
+368 DEVEL
-373 WVESASAGGEVSLR
+373 WVEGQQAGGQLTLK
-387 GRRAERPQSAS
+387 GRRAARPQTAS
-398 FTVSERARLIGL
+398 LTITERARLIGL
-410 HPAVGD
+410 HPHVGD
-416 RLASMEVRL
+416 LIATMEVQI
-425 HFPDQRVQTV
+425 HFPDGRTQTV
-435 LHVGDHDP
+435 LYVP
-443 EYPASYLFE
+443 EYNPEFPASYLFE
-452 EPMPVPPGTRVELLG
+452 EAVHAPPGTRVELIG
-467 RFDVGRPKQAVVQP
+467 SFDVDKARNPVVQP

-494 VLPEIFEPPEQ
+494 VLPEIFVPRNEPQ
-505 PPTRGG
+505 ARGG
-511 MLAEAFSNLPGS
+511 MLAAGLGGTDLPAGEGGATAGF
-523 APAPD
+523 APN
-528 PADPNAAAHMDHSPL
+528 PADPNAAAHMDHNPL

-596 ETEAWDESRYPMAA
+596 ETESWDETRYPMAP
-610 AIGSDY
+610 AIGSDH
-616 LVSKIPDDLPAEF
+616 LISEIPDELPSEF

-653 VRSSSS
+653 PAGASR
-659 SGGAVRAG
+659 GGGVVRAG

-675 MTIPDQPAAIMALM
+675 MTIPEDRNAIMALLAKK
-689 EDRRDR
+689 RDR
-695 VRSQI
+695 VRTQI

-719 EALLDRL
+719 EVLLDRL
-726 DDLSARQRGQARQAI
+726 TGLSARQRGQARQAI

-752 RGGDLADRARSQR
+752 RSGDLADRARAQR
-765 AFTRFDAGVRELQ
+765 AFERFDSGVRELD
-778 DLLLP
+778 DLIGP

>member
-1 MSGRRTVRQAMRQ
+1 MRQRRSAVTGRRV
-14 SATDQPA
+14 
-21 PGRRAGIGLPSLG
+21 
-34 LPKGTRASSPG
+34 
-45 SAAGWSA
+45 AAGAA
-52 TRQGRA
+52 TV
-58 PRRCRRLALAAA
+58 ALAA
-70 TGALV
+70 
-75 GLTLAGVATGPLP
+75 LTLTGIATDPAP

-93 TTDINFADDVR
+93 TTDINFAEDVR
-104 PILRQYCMPCHS
+104 PILRRYCMPCHN

-125 DLTTYGTDA
+125 DLTTYGNDA

-139 AWGVAIEEELLTGRM
+139 AWAVAIEEELMTGRM
-154 PPWTADPRYDHFRN
+154 PPWTADARYDHFRN

-173 QREIDILVAWV
+173 QQEIDIVVAWV
-184 QGGGPQGTRRNL
+184 QGGGPQGPRRNL
-196 PTPAEFTAEE
+196 PPPLEFTEEE
-206 WVLGEPDLVLT
+206 WVLGYPDLVLE
-217 PEAETVVE
+217 PSAETVVE
-225 PGRQTAA
+225 PGRQTAS
-232 HRERLVVEIEEDAWV
+232 HREVLAVELEEDAWI

-258 VVYRMAAWVHDAADA
+258 VVYRMAAWVHEPEGAER
-273 ALEQL
+273 EQL

-297 TRMRTAT
+297 TRMRAGRP
-304 AGPHFLGQ
+304 GPHFLGQ

-321 LPDGAGKRLRRG
+321 LPDGAGKRLRTG
-333 STIELVVEY
+333 SKIELVVEY
-342 RRRPNDDPRVEV
+342 RRRPNDDSRIEV

-361 LFLASLE
+361 LFLNQTE
-368 EEVEL
+368 DEVEL
-373 WVESASAGGEVSLR
+373 WVESARAGDGVTLK
-387 GRRAERPQSAS
+387 GRRAGRPQTAS
-398 FTVSERARLIGL
+398 LTLTERSRLIGL
-410 HPAVGD
+410 HPHVGE
-416 RLASMEVRL
+416 RLASMEVRV

-435 LHVGDHDP
+435 LYVPAYDP
-443 EYPASYLFE
+443 EFPASYLFE
-452 EPMPVPPGTRVELLG
+452 EAIHAPPGTRVELIG
-467 RFDVGRPKQAVVQP
+467 SFDVGKAKETIVQP
-481 FALHVD
+481 FALQVD

-494 VLPEIFEPPEQ
+494 VLPEIFVPRDEPQ
-505 PPTRGG
+505 SRGG
-511 MLAEAFSNLPGS
+511 MLAAGLGGTDLPAGEGGATPGL
-523 APAPD
+523 APN
-528 PADPNAAAHMDHSPL
+528 PADPNAAAHMDHNPL

-559 GALPRAGEFRLYVY
+559 GALPNAGEFRLYIY

-596 ETEAWDESRYPMAA
+596 ETEGWDETRYPMAP

-616 LVSKIPDDLPAEF
+616 LISEIPEELPSEF

-653 VRSSSS
+653 V
-659 SGGAVRAG
+659 GGASRGSGAIRAG

-675 MTIPDQPAAIMALM
+675 MTIPEYPVAITALMALK
-689 EDRRDR
+689 RDR

-719 EALLDRL
+719 EALLERL
-726 DDLSARQRGQARQAI
+726 DGLSARERGQARQAI

-752 RGGDLADRARSQR
+752 RSGDLADRARAQR
-765 AFTRFDAGVRELQ
+765 AFERFDGGVRELV
-778 DLLLP
+778 DLIEP

>member
-1 MSGRRTVRQAMRQ
+1 MTRLQAARN
-14 SATDQPA
+14 S
-21 PGRRAGIGLPSLG
+21 RRA
-34 LPKGTRASSPG
+34 
-45 SAAGWSA
+45 
-52 TRQGRA
+52 
-58 PRRCRRLALAAA
+58 ALAAVA
-70 TGALV
+70 AALAALALTGI
-75 GLTLAGVATGPLP
+75 AGDPAA

-93 TTDINFADDVR
+93 TTDINFAEDVR
-104 PILRQYCMPCHS
+104 PILRRYCMPCHN

-139 AWGVAIEEELLTGRM
+139 AWAVAIEEELMTGRM

-173 QREIDILVAWV
+173 QQEIDILVAWV
-184 QGGGPQGTRRNL
+184 QGGGPQGPRRDL
-196 PTPAEFTAEE
+196 PPPLEFTADE
-206 WVLGEPDLVLT
+206 WVLGYPDLVLEPST
-217 PEAETVVE
+217 GTVVE
-225 PGRQTAA
+225 PGRQTASF
-232 HRERLVVEIEEDAWV
+232 REVLAVDIEEDTWI

-258 VVYRMAAWVHDAADA
+258 VVYRMAAWIHDPEGVEP
-273 ALEQL
+273 EQL

-297 TRMRTAT
+297 TRMRTAA
-304 AGPHFLGQ
+304 AGPAFLGQ

-333 STIELVVEY
+333 STIELLVEY
-342 RRRPNDDPRVEV
+342 RRRPNDDARIGI

-361 LFLASLE
+361 LFLARTE
-368 EEVEL
+368 DEVEL
-373 WVESASAGGEVSLR
+373 WVESAQIGGEVTLR
-387 GRRAERPQSAS
+387 GRRAARPRTAS
-398 FTVSERARLIGL
+398 LTLSERARLIGL
-410 HPAVGD
+410 HPEVGD
-416 RLASMEVRL
+416 RLRTMEVRV

-435 LHVGDHDP
+435 LYVPEHDP
-443 EYPASYLFE
+443 AFPSSYLFE
-452 EPMPVPPGTRVELLG
+452 EAVHVPPGARVELIGSFRGGKG
-467 RFDVGRPKQAVVQP
+467 REAVVQP

-494 VLPEIFEPPEQ
+494 VLPEVFEPGEQ
-505 PPTRGG
+505 PQTRGG
-511 MLAEAFSNLPGS
+511 MLAGAFGAAAAGGAEAVDR
-523 APAPD
+523 PD
-528 PADPNAAAHMDHSPL
+528 PADPNAAAHMDHDPL

-559 GALPRAGEFRLYVY
+559 GALPRPGEFRLYVY

-596 ETEAWDESRYPMAA
+596 ETGNWEESRYPMAPE
-610 AIGSDY
+610 IGRDY
-616 LVSKIPDDLPAEF
+616 LVSEIPEELPSEF

-653 VRSSSS
+653 A
-659 SGGAVRAG
+659 GGAVRGAGTVRAG
-667 PHSHERPP
+667 PHSHARPP
-675 MTIPDQPAAIMALM
+675 MTIPEAPAAIAALLA
-689 EDRRDR
+689 RKRDR
-695 VRSQI
+695 ARRQI
-700 ENGEWLTLYVPAFD
+700 EDGEWLTLYVPAFD

-719 EALLDRL
+719 EALIERL
-726 DDLSARQRGQARQAI
+726 DGLSGRERGRARRAI

-752 RGGDLADRARSQR
+752 RSGDLADRARARR
-765 AFTRFDAGVRELQ
+765 AFDRFDGGVRELV
-778 DLLLP
+778 DLLGP